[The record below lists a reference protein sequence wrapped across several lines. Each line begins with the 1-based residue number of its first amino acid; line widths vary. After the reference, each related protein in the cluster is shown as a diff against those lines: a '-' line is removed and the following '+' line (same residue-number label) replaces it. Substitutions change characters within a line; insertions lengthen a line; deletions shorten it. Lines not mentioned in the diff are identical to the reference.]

1 MKKKGDLHMSKKSLR
16 AVSGLTL
23 AVALV
28 QTVQPVLADETANSN
43 SVVVKSEKLDA
54 VAKEAAGLG
63 FTTTTTKETRV
74 AKTREEFKK
83 LQAEAKAEL
92 DALASTI
99 QRNVD
104 ADKQHKV
111 KVKEAVDKVKDEE
124 ETIKAQ
130 YPLLA
135 EKDGVRVYGKFNEA
149 KKGSQAY
156 YENIHAFTDREDI
169 TPIKDGIYVRQ
180 DSELTAEDGSTIHTP
195 LDYYRRTFLGEEG
208 KSPVGTKI
216 KVSHVGDTLD
226 GKRVDAHV
234 EVVALSTYFSSADG
248 FKKFLDSKGSAGV
261 TLDDYNTNVTSGRG
275 FTQSAV
281 SLDKESGILYIYA
294 FDAGGHTYK
303 ITYKTE
309 DGVTIN
315 PMSALVNVDIDYG
328 QGIAVSEKNLITGIL
343 SPESELTTGDIR
355 DTMGAGP
362 YKKAQYDAK
371 YIGADND
378 KSIPKGSGVFITIG
392 GEFEYSHFNA
402 STGANGFNLVEHTE
416 RRNRS
421 GKDISMMA
429 GLLAKDVKVK
439 LHTPEIPTA
448 PAIEK
453 DFELKEI
460 EVSLKEE
467 TTVEPTT
474 TTTTTE
480 APKPETPVEK
490 PTETTTTTEAPT
502 PENPVVEVKPTETTT
517 TTEAPKPET
526 PVEKPTETTTTTEAP
541 KPEEPVEKPTE
552 TTTTTEAPKPET
564 PVEVEKPTTTT
575 EAPKPETPK
584 PVEPIT
590 TYVDENGKQLLP
602 PEKGEKDKKD
612 IPGYKFV
619 ETKKKE
625 NGDTEH
631 VYKKV
636 SNITTYVDE
645 SGKELLPKEDGIVDK
660 KDIPAYEYV
669 RTNKKDNGDVEH
681 VYRQVKNVT
690 TYVDVNG
697 KVLLP
702 PKEGIHEKETID
714 GYEFVRTDKKEN
726 GDVEHVYR
734 KTITTTYVD
743 ENGKSLLPPE
753 KGEKD
758 KKDIPGYKFIET
770 KKKENG
776 DTEHVYKKNSNITT
790 YVDENG
796 KELLPKED
804 GIVDK
809 KEIPGYEFV
818 ETKKKENGDVEHVY
832 KKVSKITTY
841 VDENGKSL
849 LPPEEGEKDKKDIPG
864 YKFVETKK
872 KENGDI
878 EHIYKKVSKITTYVD
893 ENGKELLPPEEGEK
907 DKKDIPGYEFVETKK
922 KENGDIEHVY
932 KKVSKITT
940 YVDENGKELLKPK
953 EGTHDKEVID
963 GYEFVRTVN
972 KPNGDIE
979 HVYKK
984 KSTEKKLPA
993 TGGGIAG
1000 AIAALA
1006 GLTGVGAY
1014 FSKKKKR

>member
-1 MKKKGDLHMSKKSLR
+1 MSKKSLR
-16 AVSGLTL
+16 TVSGLTL

-28 QTVQPVLADETANSN
+28 QTVQPVLADESANSN

-74 AKTREEFKK
+74 AKTREEFERLKS
-83 LQAEAKAEL
+83 EAKAEL
-92 DALASTI
+92 DELASTI

-169 TPIKDGIYVRQ
+169 TPLKDGLYVRQ
-180 DSELTAEDGSTIHTP
+180 DSEITAEEGSTIHTP
-195 LDYYRRTFLGEEG
+195 LDYYGRTFLGVEG

-234 EVVALSTYFSSADG
+234 ELVALSTYFTSVDG
-248 FKKFLDSKGSAGV
+248 FKKFLDSNGSTGV
-261 TLDDYNTNVTSGRG
+261 TLDDVITNVTSGRG

-281 SLDKESGILYIYA
+281 SLDKKNGILNIHA

-309 DGVTIN
+309 DGTTIN

-371 YIGADND
+371 YIGADSE
-378 KSIPKGSGVFITIG
+378 KSIPKGSGIFITVG

-402 STGANGFNLVEHTE
+402 STGANGFNLVEHTDN
-416 RRNRS
+416 RNRT
-421 GKDISMMA
+421 KRDISMLA
-429 GLLAKDVKVK
+429 GLFAKDVKVK

-467 TTVEPTT
+467 KPVEPTT

-480 APKPETPVEK
+480 APKPEE
-490 PTETTTTTEAPT
+490 
-502 PENPVVEVKPTETTT
+502 
-517 TTEAPKPET
+517 

-564 PVEVEKPTTTT
+564 PIEVEKPTTTT

-660 KDIPAYEYV
+660 KEIPAYEYV
-669 RTNKKDNGDVEH
+669 RTNKKENGDVEH
-681 VYRQVKNVT
+681 VYRQIKNVT

-714 GYEFVRTDKKEN
+714 GYEFVRTDKKPN

-734 KTITTTYVD
+734 KSITTTYVD
-743 ENGKSLLPPE
+743 ENGKQLLPPE

-758 KKDIPGYKFIET
+758 KKDIPGYKFVET

-776 DTEHVYKKNSNITT
+776 DTEHVYKKIPKITT
-790 YVDENG
+790 YIDENG
-796 KELLPKED
+796 KELLPPEEGEK
-804 GIVDK
+804 DK
-809 KEIPGYEFV
+809 KDIPGYNFV
-818 ETKKKENGDVEHVY
+818 ETKKKENGDIEHIY

-872 KENGDI
+872 KDNGDI
-878 EHIYKKVSKITTYVD
+878 EHVYKKVSKITTYVD

-907 DKKDIPGYEFVETKK
+907 EKKDIPGYKFVETKT

-932 KKVSKITT
+932 KKIAKITT

-963 GYEFVRTVN
+963 GYEFVKTN
-972 KPNGDIE
+972 IHENGDVE

-984 KSTEKKLPA
+984 KAVEKKLPA

-1000 AIAALA
+1000 AVAALA

>member
-1 MKKKGDLHMSKKSLR
+1 MSKKSLR

-28 QTVQPVLADETANSN
+28 QTVQPVLADESANSN

-54 VAKEAAGLG
+54 VAKEAVGLG

-74 AKTREEFKK
+74 AKTREEFERLKS
-83 LQAEAKAEL
+83 EAKAEL
-92 DALASTI
+92 DTLASTI

-169 TPIKDGIYVRQ
+169 TPLKDGLYVRQ
-180 DSELTAEDGSTIHTP
+180 DSEITAEEGSTIHKP
-195 LDYYRRTFLGEEG
+195 LDYLGRTFLGVEG

-234 EVVALSTYFSSADG
+234 ELVALSTYFSSTDG
-248 FKKFLDSKGSAGV
+248 FKKFLDSKGSVGV
-261 TLDDYNTNVTSGRG
+261 QLDENRNVTSGRG
-275 FTQSAV
+275 FTQSSV
-281 SLDKESGILYIYA
+281 SLDKESGILYFYA

-309 DGVTIN
+309 DGTTIN

-328 QGIAVSEKNLITGIL
+328 QGNAVSEKNLITGIL
-343 SPESELTTGDIR
+343 SPESELTSGDIR

-378 KSIPKGSGVFITIG
+378 KSIPKGSGIFITIG

-402 STGANGFNLVEHTE
+402 STGANGFNLVEHTDE
-416 RRNRS
+416 RNRM
-421 GKDISMMA
+421 GEDWSMMA
-429 GLLAKDVKVK
+429 GILAKDVKVK

-480 APKPETPVEK
+480 APKPE
-490 PTETTTTTEAPT
+490 
-502 PENPVVEVKPTETTT
+502 
-517 TTEAPKPET
+517 
-526 PVEKPTETTTTTEAP
+526 
-541 KPEEPVEKPTE
+541 EPVEKPTE
-552 TTTTTEAPKPET
+552 TTTTTEAPKPEN
-564 PVEVEKPTTTT
+564 
-575 EAPKPETPK
+575 PK

-907 DKKDIPGYEFVETKK
+907 DKKDIPGYKFVETKT

-972 KPNGDIE
+972 KSNGDIE

>member
-1 MKKKGDLHMSKKSLR
+1 MSKKSLR

-74 AKTREEFKK
+74 AKTREEFERLKS
-83 LQAEAKAEL
+83 EAKAEL

-104 ADKQHKV
+104 ADKQHKE

-156 YENIHAFTDREDI
+156 YENIHALTDREDI
-169 TPIKDGIYVRQ
+169 TPLKDGLYVRQ
-180 DSELTAEDGSTIHTP
+180 DSEITAEEGSTIHNP

-541 KPEEPVEKPTE
+541 KPE
-552 TTTTTEAPKPET
+552 T

-584 PVEPIT
+584 PVEPI
-590 TYVDENGKQLLP
+590 
-602 PEKGEKDKKD
+602 
-612 IPGYKFV
+612 
-619 ETKKKE
+619 
-625 NGDTEH
+625 
-631 VYKKV
+631 
-636 SNITTYVDE
+636 
-645 SGKELLPKEDGIVDK
+645 
-660 KDIPAYEYV
+660 
-669 RTNKKDNGDVEH
+669 
-681 VYRQVKNVT
+681 
-690 TYVDVNG
+690 
-697 KVLLP
+697 
-702 PKEGIHEKETID
+702 
-714 GYEFVRTDKKEN
+714 
-726 GDVEHVYR
+726 
-734 KTITTTYVD
+734 TTYVD

-776 DTEHVYKKNSNITT
+776 DTEHI
-790 YVDENG
+790 
-796 KELLPKED
+796 
-804 GIVDK
+804 
-809 KEIPGYEFV
+809 
-818 ETKKKENGDVEHVY
+818 Y

-849 LPPEEGEKDKKDIPG
+849 LPPEEGEK
-864 YKFVETKK
+864 E
-872 KENGDI
+872 
-878 EHIYKKVSKITTYVD
+878 
-893 ENGKELLPPEEGEK
+893 
-907 DKKDIPGYEFVETKK
+907 KKDIPGYEFVETKK

-972 KPNGDIE
+972 KPNGDVE

-1014 FSKKKKR
+1014 FGSRKRKK

>member
-1 MKKKGDLHMSKKSLR
+1 MRKKSLR
-16 AVSGLTL
+16 AISGATL

-28 QTVQPVLADETANSN
+28 QTVQPVLADESANSN

-54 VAKEAAGLG
+54 AAKEAAELG

-74 AKTREEFKK
+74 AKTREEFER
-83 LQAEAKAEL
+83 LQSEAKAEL

-169 TPIKDGIYVRQ
+169 TPLKDGLYVRQ
-180 DSELTAEDGSTIHTP
+180 DSEITAEEGSTIHNP

-371 YIGADND
+371 YISADND

-564 PVEVEKPTTTT
+564 PIEVEKPTTTT

-660 KDIPAYEYV
+660 KEIPAYEYV
-669 RTNKKDNGDVEH
+669 RTNKKENGDVEH

-714 GYEFVRTDKKEN
+714 GYEFVRTDKKPN

-734 KTITTTYVD
+734 KSITTTYVD
-743 ENGKSLLPPE
+743 ENGKQLSPPE

-893 ENGKELLPPEEGEK
+893 ENGKELL
-907 DKKDIPGYEFVETKK
+907 
-922 KENGDIEHVY
+922 
-932 KKVSKITT
+932 
-940 YVDENGKELLKPK
+940 KPK

-963 GYEFVRTVN
+963 GYEFVKTVT
-972 KPNGDIE
+972 KENGDIE

-993 TGGGIAG
+993 TGGGIAC

>member
-1 MKKKGDLHMSKKSLR
+1 MSG
-16 AVSGLTL
+16 VTL

-74 AKTREEFKK
+74 AKTREEFERLKS
-83 LQAEAKAEL
+83 EAKAEL
-92 DALASTI
+92 DVLASTI

-169 TPIKDGIYVRQ
+169 TPLKDGLYVRQ
-180 DSELTAEDGSTIHTP
+180 DSEITAEEGSTIHNP

-216 KVSHVGDTLD
+216 KVSHVGATLD

-234 EVVALSTYFSSADG
+234 EVVALSTYFSSTDG

-526 PVEKPTETTTTTEAP
+526 PI
-541 KPEEPVEKPTE
+541 
-552 TTTTTEAPKPET
+552 
-564 PVEVEKPTTTT
+564 EVEKPTTTT

-660 KDIPAYEYV
+660 KEIPAYEYV
-669 RTNKKDNGDVEH
+669 RTNKKENGDVEH

-702 PKEGIHEKETID
+702 PKRR
-714 GYEFVRTDKKEN
+714 YP
-726 GDVEHVYR
+726 R
-734 KTITTTYVD
+734 KR
-743 ENGKSLLPPE
+743 NNRWL
-753 KGEKD
+753 
-758 KKDIPGYKFIET
+758 
-770 KKKENG
+770 
-776 DTEHVYKKNSNITT
+776 
-790 YVDENG
+790 
-796 KELLPKED
+796 
-804 GIVDK
+804 
-809 KEIPGYEFV
+809 
-818 ETKKKENGDVEHVY
+818 
-832 KKVSKITTY
+832 
-841 VDENGKSL
+841 
-849 LPPEEGEKDKKDIPG
+849 
-864 YKFVETKK
+864 
-872 KENGDI
+872 
-878 EHIYKKVSKITTYVD
+878 
-893 ENGKELLPPEEGEK
+893 
-907 DKKDIPGYEFVETKK
+907 
-922 KENGDIEHVY
+922 
-932 KKVSKITT
+932 
-940 YVDENGKELLKPK
+940 
-953 EGTHDKEVID
+953 
-963 GYEFVRTVN
+963 
-972 KPNGDIE
+972 
-979 HVYKK
+979 
-984 KSTEKKLPA
+984 
-993 TGGGIAG
+993 
-1000 AIAALA
+1000 
-1006 GLTGVGAY
+1006 
-1014 FSKKKKR
+1014 

>member
-1 MKKKGDLHMSKKSLR
+1 MSKKSLR
-16 AVSGLTL
+16 AVRGVTL

-28 QTVQPVLADETANSN
+28 QTVQPVLADESANSN

-54 VAKEAAGLG
+54 VAKEAAELG
-63 FTTTTTKETRV
+63 FTTTTSKETRV
-74 AKTREEFKK
+74 AKTRAEFEK
-83 LQAEAKAEL
+83 LQSEAKAEL
-92 DALASTI
+92 DELATRI
-99 QRNVD
+99 KNNVD

-124 ETIKAQ
+124 EAIKAQ

-169 TPIKDGIYVRQ
+169 TPLKDGLYVRQ
-180 DSELTAEDGSTIHTP
+180 DSEITAEEGSTIHKP
-195 LDYYRRTFLGEEG
+195 QDYLGRTFLGVEG

-234 EVVALSTYFSSADG
+234 ELVALSTYFTSVDG
-248 FKKFLDSKGSAGV
+248 FKKFLDSNGAAGV
-261 TLDDYNTNVTSGRG
+261 QLDENRTITSGRG
-275 FTQSAV
+275 FTQSSV
-281 SLDKESGILYIYA
+281 SLDKESGILYFYA

-309 DGVTIN
+309 DGTTIN

-328 QGIAVSEKNLITGIL
+328 QGNAVSEKNLITGIL

-371 YIGADND
+371 WIYADND
-378 KSIPKGSGVFITIG
+378 KSIPKGSGIFITIG

-402 STGANGFNLVEHTE
+402 STGSNGFNLVEHTDK
-416 RRNRS
+416 RNRM
-421 GKDISMMA
+421 KEDWSMMA
-429 GLLAKDVKVK
+429 GILAKDVKVK

-564 PVEVEKPTTTT
+564 PIEVEKPTTTT

-590 TYVDENGKQLLP
+590 TYVDENGKSLLP

-660 KDIPAYEYV
+660 KEIPAYEYV
-669 RTNKKDNGDVEH
+669 RTNKKENGDVEH

-714 GYEFVRTDKKEN
+714 GYEFVRTDKKPN

-734 KTITTTYVD
+734 KSITTTYVD
-743 ENGKSLLPPE
+743 ENGKQLLPPE

-758 KKDIPGYKFIET
+758 KKDIPRYKFAET

-790 YVDENG
+790 YVDESG

-809 KEIPGYEFV
+809 KEIPGYEYV
-818 ETKKKENGDVEHVY
+818 RTNKKENGAVEHVY

-878 EHIYKKVSKITTYVD
+878 EH
-893 ENGKELLPPEEGEK
+893 
-907 DKKDIPGYEFVETKK
+907 
-922 KENGDIEHVY
+922 VY

-940 YVDENGKELLKPK
+940 YVDENGKSLLPPE
-953 EGTHDKEVID
+953 EGEKDKKDID

-1014 FSKKKKR
+1014 FSNKKKK

>member
-28 QTVQPVLADETANSN
+28 QTVQPVLADESANSN

-54 VAKEAAGLG
+54 VAKEAASLG

-74 AKTREEFKK
+74 AKTREEFER
-83 LQAEAKAEL
+83 LQSEAKAEL

-169 TPIKDGIYVRQ
+169 TPLKDGLYVRQ
-180 DSELTAEDGSTIHTP
+180 DSEITAEDGSTIHTP

-234 EVVALSTYFSSADG
+234 EVVTLSTYFSSADG

-402 STGANGFNLVEHTE
+402 STGANGFNVVEHTE

-474 TTTTTE
+474 TTTE
-480 APKPETPVEK
+480 APKPET
-490 PTETTTTTEAPT
+490 
-502 PENPVVEVKPTETTT
+502 
-517 TTEAPKPET
+517 
-526 PVEKPTETTTTTEAP
+526 
-541 KPEEPVEKPTE
+541 PVEKPTE

-575 EAPKPETPK
+575 EAPKPETLK

-612 IPGYKFV
+612 ILGYKFV
-619 ETKKKE
+619 ETKKK
-625 NGDTEH
+625 G
-631 VYKKV
+631 
-636 SNITTYVDE
+636 
-645 SGKELLPKEDGIVDK
+645 
-660 KDIPAYEYV
+660 
-669 RTNKKDNGDVEH
+669 
-681 VYRQVKNVT
+681 
-690 TYVDVNG
+690 
-697 KVLLP
+697 
-702 PKEGIHEKETID
+702 
-714 GYEFVRTDKKEN
+714 
-726 GDVEHVYR
+726 
-734 KTITTTYVD
+734 
-743 ENGKSLLPPE
+743 
-753 KGEKD
+753 
-758 KKDIPGYKFIET
+758 
-770 KKKENG
+770 
-776 DTEHVYKKNSNITT
+776 
-790 YVDENG
+790 
-796 KELLPKED
+796 
-804 GIVDK
+804 
-809 KEIPGYEFV
+809 
-818 ETKKKENGDVEHVY
+818 NGDVEHVY

-893 ENGKELLPPEEGEK
+893 ANGKELLPPEEGEK

-932 KKVSKITT
+932 KKVSNTT

-972 KPNGDIE
+972 KPNGDVE

>member
-1 MKKKGDLHMSKKSLR
+1 MSKKSLR

-28 QTVQPVLADETANSN
+28 QTVQPVLADENANSN

-54 VAKEAAGLG
+54 VAKEAAELG

-74 AKTREEFKK
+74 AKTREEFERLKS
-83 LQAEAKAEL
+83 EAKAEL
-92 DALASTI
+92 DTLASTI

-169 TPIKDGIYVRQ
+169 TPLKDGLYVRE
-180 DSELTAEDGSTIHTP
+180 DSEITAEEGSTIHTP

-467 TTVEPTT
+467 TTEAPTT

-584 PVEPIT
+584 PVEPTT

-612 IPGYKFV
+612 VPGYKFV

-660 KDIPAYEYV
+660 KEIPAYEYV
-669 RTNKKDNGDVEH
+669 HTNKKENGDVEH

-714 GYEFVRTDKKEN
+714 GYEFVRTDKKPN

-734 KTITTTYVD
+734 KSITTTYVD
-743 ENGKSLLPPE
+743 EKGKQLSPPE

-864 YKFVETKK
+864 Y
-872 KENGDI
+872 
-878 EHIYKKVSKITTYVD
+878 
-893 ENGKELLPPEEGEK
+893 
-907 DKKDIPGYEFVETKK
+907 EFVETKK

-972 KPNGDIE
+972 KPNGDVE

-1014 FSKKKKR
+1014 FSKKKKK

>member
-1 MKKKGDLHMSKKSLR
+1 MSKKSLR
-16 AVSGLTL
+16 AISGATL

-28 QTVQPVLADETANSN
+28 QSVNPVLADESANAN

-74 AKTREEFKK
+74 AKTREEFER
-83 LQAEAKAEL
+83 LQSEAKAEL

-169 TPIKDGIYVRQ
+169 TPLKDGLYVRQ
-180 DSELTAEDGSTIHTP
+180 DSEITAEEGSTIHKP
-195 LDYYRRTFLGEEG
+195 LDYLGRTFLGVEG

-234 EVVALSTYFSSADG
+234 ELVALSTYFSSTDG
-248 FKKFLDSKGSAGV
+248 FKKFLDSKGSVGV
-261 TLDDYNTNVTSGRG
+261 QLDENRNVTSGRG
-275 FTQSAV
+275 FTQSSV
-281 SLDKESGILYIYA
+281 SLDKESGILYFYA

-328 QGIAVSEKNLITGIL
+328 QGNAVSEKNLITGIL
-343 SPESELTTGDIR
+343 SPESELTSGDIR

-378 KSIPKGSGVFITIG
+378 KSIPKGSGIFITIG

-402 STGANGFNLVEHTE
+402 STGANGFNLVEHTDK
-416 RRNRS
+416 RNRM
-421 GKDISMMA
+421 GEDWSMMA
-429 GLLAKDVKVK
+429 GILAKDVKVK

-480 APKPETPVEK
+480 APT
-490 PTETTTTTEAPT
+490 TTTTTTEAPT

-552 TTTTTEAPKPET
+552 TTTTTEAPKPEA
-564 PVEVEKPTTTT
+564 PIEVEKPTTTT

-669 RTNKKDNGDVEH
+669 RTNKKENGDVEH

-714 GYEFVRTDKKEN
+714 GYEFVRTDKKPN

-734 KTITTTYVD
+734 KSITTTYVD
-743 ENGKSLLPPE
+743 ENGKQLSPPE

-809 KEIPGYEFV
+809 KDIPGYEFV

-893 ENGKELLPPEEGEK
+893 ENGKELL
-907 DKKDIPGYEFVETKK
+907 
-922 KENGDIEHVY
+922 
-932 KKVSKITT
+932 
-940 YVDENGKELLKPK
+940 KPK
-953 EGTHDKEVID
+953 EGTHDKEVIN
-963 GYEFVRTVN
+963 GYEFVKTVT
-972 KPNGDIE
+972 KENGDVE

-1014 FSKKKKR
+1014 FSKKKKK

>member
-28 QTVQPVLADETANSN
+28 QTVQPVLADENANSN

-54 VAKEAAGLG
+54 VAKEAAELG

-74 AKTREEFKK
+74 AKTREEFERLKS
-83 LQAEAKAEL
+83 EAKAEL
-92 DALASTI
+92 DTLASTI

-111 KVKEAVDKVKDEE
+111 KVKEAVDKVKSEE
-124 ETIKAQ
+124 EEIKAQ

-169 TPIKDGIYVRQ
+169 TPLKDGLYVRQ
-180 DSELTAEDGSTIHTP
+180 DSEITAEEGSTIHNP

-467 TTVEPTT
+467 TTEAPTT

-660 KDIPAYEYV
+660 KEIPAYEYV
-669 RTNKKDNGDVEH
+669 RTNKKENGDVEH

-714 GYEFVRTDKKEN
+714 GYEFVRTDKKPN

-734 KTITTTYVD
+734 KSITTTYVD
-743 ENGKSLLPPE
+743 ENGKQLSPPE

-893 ENGKELLPPEEGEK
+893 ENGKELL
-907 DKKDIPGYEFVETKK
+907 
-922 KENGDIEHVY
+922 
-932 KKVSKITT
+932 
-940 YVDENGKELLKPK
+940 KPK

-972 KPNGDIE
+972 KPNGDVE

-1014 FSKKKKR
+1014 FSKKKK

>member
-1 MKKKGDLHMSKKSLR
+1 MSKKSLR
-16 AVSGLTL
+16 AMSGATL

-28 QTVQPVLADETANSN
+28 QTVQPVLADESANSN

-74 AKTREEFKK
+74 AKTREEFERLKS
-83 LQAEAKAEL
+83 EAKAEL

-169 TPIKDGIYVRQ
+169 TPLKDGLYVRQ
-180 DSELTAEDGSTIHTP
+180 DSEITAEEGSTIHNP

-416 RRNRS
+416 RRNRI

-460 EVSLKEE
+460 EVTLKEE
-467 TTVEPTT
+467 TTEAPTT

-526 PVEKPTETTTTTEAP
+526 PI
-541 KPEEPVEKPTE
+541 
-552 TTTTTEAPKPET
+552 
-564 PVEVEKPTTTT
+564 EVEKPTTTT

-660 KDIPAYEYV
+660 KEIPAYEYV
-669 RTNKKDNGDVEH
+669 RTNKKENGDVEH

-714 GYEFVRTDKKEN
+714 GYEFVRTDKKPN

-734 KTITTTYVD
+734 KSITTTYVD
-743 ENGKSLLPPE
+743 ENGKQLSPPE

-864 YKFVETKK
+864 YKFIETKK

-878 EHIYKKVSKITTYVD
+878 EHVYKKVSKITTYVD
-893 ENGKELLPPEEGEK
+893 ENGKSLLPPEEGEK
-907 DKKDIPGYEFVETKK
+907 DKKDIPGYKFVETKK

-1014 FSKKKKR
+1014 FSKKKKK

>member
-28 QTVQPVLADETANSN
+28 QTVQPVLADESANSN

-74 AKTREEFKK
+74 AKTREEFERLKS
-83 LQAEAKAEL
+83 EAKAEL

-135 EKDGVRVYGKFNEA
+135 EKDGVRVYGKFNEE

-169 TPIKDGIYVRQ
+169 TPLKDGLYVRQ
-180 DSELTAEDGSTIHTP
+180 DSEITAEEGSTIHTP

-467 TTVEPTT
+467 TTEAPTT

-564 PVEVEKPTTTT
+564 P
-575 EAPKPETPK
+575 K
-584 PVEPIT
+584 PVEPTT

-602 PEKGEKDKKD
+602 PEK
-612 IPGYKFV
+612 
-619 ETKKKE
+619 
-625 NGDTEH
+625 
-631 VYKKV
+631 
-636 SNITTYVDE
+636 
-645 SGKELLPKEDGIVDK
+645 
-660 KDIPAYEYV
+660 
-669 RTNKKDNGDVEH
+669 
-681 VYRQVKNVT
+681 
-690 TYVDVNG
+690 
-697 KVLLP
+697 
-702 PKEGIHEKETID
+702 
-714 GYEFVRTDKKEN
+714 
-726 GDVEHVYR
+726 
-734 KTITTTYVD
+734 
-743 ENGKSLLPPE
+743 
-753 KGEKD
+753 
-758 KKDIPGYKFIET
+758 
-770 KKKENG
+770 
-776 DTEHVYKKNSNITT
+776 
-790 YVDENG
+790 
-796 KELLPKED
+796 
-804 GIVDK
+804 
-809 KEIPGYEFV
+809 
-818 ETKKKENGDVEHVY
+818 
-832 KKVSKITTY
+832 
-841 VDENGKSL
+841 
-849 LPPEEGEKDKKDIPG
+849 
-864 YKFVETKK
+864 
-872 KENGDI
+872 
-878 EHIYKKVSKITTYVD
+878 
-893 ENGKELLPPEEGEK
+893 GEK

-972 KPNGDIE
+972 KPTGDVE

>member
-28 QTVQPVLADETANSN
+28 QTVQPVLADESANSN

-74 AKTREEFKK
+74 AKTREEFERLKS
-83 LQAEAKAEL
+83 EAKAEL

-135 EKDGVRVYGKFNEA
+135 EKDGVRVYGKFNEE

-169 TPIKDGIYVRQ
+169 TPLKDGLYVRQ
-180 DSELTAEDGSTIHTP
+180 DSEITAEEGSTIHTP

-343 SPESELTTGDIR
+343 SLESELTTGDIR

-467 TTVEPTT
+467 TTEAPTT

-564 PVEVEKPTTTT
+564 P
-575 EAPKPETPK
+575 K
-584 PVEPIT
+584 PVEPTT

-602 PEKGEKDKKD
+602 PEK
-612 IPGYKFV
+612 
-619 ETKKKE
+619 
-625 NGDTEH
+625 
-631 VYKKV
+631 
-636 SNITTYVDE
+636 
-645 SGKELLPKEDGIVDK
+645 
-660 KDIPAYEYV
+660 
-669 RTNKKDNGDVEH
+669 
-681 VYRQVKNVT
+681 
-690 TYVDVNG
+690 
-697 KVLLP
+697 
-702 PKEGIHEKETID
+702 
-714 GYEFVRTDKKEN
+714 
-726 GDVEHVYR
+726 
-734 KTITTTYVD
+734 
-743 ENGKSLLPPE
+743 
-753 KGEKD
+753 
-758 KKDIPGYKFIET
+758 
-770 KKKENG
+770 
-776 DTEHVYKKNSNITT
+776 
-790 YVDENG
+790 
-796 KELLPKED
+796 
-804 GIVDK
+804 
-809 KEIPGYEFV
+809 
-818 ETKKKENGDVEHVY
+818 
-832 KKVSKITTY
+832 
-841 VDENGKSL
+841 
-849 LPPEEGEKDKKDIPG
+849 
-864 YKFVETKK
+864 
-872 KENGDI
+872 
-878 EHIYKKVSKITTYVD
+878 
-893 ENGKELLPPEEGEK
+893 GEK

-972 KPNGDIE
+972 KPTGDVE

>member
-28 QTVQPVLADETANSN
+28 QTVHPVLADETANSN

-74 AKTREEFKK
+74 AKTREEFERLKS
-83 LQAEAKAEL
+83 EAKAEL
-92 DALASTI
+92 DTLASTI

-169 TPIKDGIYVRQ
+169 TPLKDGLYVRQ
-180 DSELTAEDGSTIHTP
+180 DSEITAEEGSTIHTP

-294 FDAGGHTYK
+294 FDTGGHTYK

-371 YIGADND
+371 YIGVDND

-460 EVSLKEE
+460 EVTLKEE
-467 TTVEPTT
+467 TTEAPTTTTEAPTT

-480 APKPETPVEK
+480 APKPET
-490 PTETTTTTEAPT
+490 
-502 PENPVVEVKPTETTT
+502 
-517 TTEAPKPET
+517 
-526 PVEKPTETTTTTEAP
+526 
-541 KPEEPVEKPTE
+541 PVEKPTE

-590 TYVDENGKQLLP
+590 TYVDENGK
-602 PEKGEKDKKD
+602 
-612 IPGYKFV
+612 
-619 ETKKKE
+619 
-625 NGDTEH
+625 
-631 VYKKV
+631 
-636 SNITTYVDE
+636 
-645 SGKELLPKEDGIVDK
+645 
-660 KDIPAYEYV
+660 
-669 RTNKKDNGDVEH
+669 
-681 VYRQVKNVT
+681 
-690 TYVDVNG
+690 
-697 KVLLP
+697 
-702 PKEGIHEKETID
+702 
-714 GYEFVRTDKKEN
+714 
-726 GDVEHVYR
+726 
-734 KTITTTYVD
+734 
-743 ENGKSLLPPE
+743 
-753 KGEKD
+753 
-758 KKDIPGYKFIET
+758 
-770 KKKENG
+770 
-776 DTEHVYKKNSNITT
+776 
-790 YVDENG
+790 
-796 KELLPKED
+796 
-804 GIVDK
+804 
-809 KEIPGYEFV
+809 
-818 ETKKKENGDVEHVY
+818 
-832 KKVSKITTY
+832 
-841 VDENGKSL
+841 SL
-849 LPPEEGEKDKKDIPG
+849 LPPEEGEKEKKDIPG
-864 YKFVETKK
+864 YK
-872 KENGDI
+872 
-878 EHIYKKVSKITTYVD
+878 
-893 ENGKELLPPEEGEK
+893 
-907 DKKDIPGYEFVETKK
+907 FVETKK

-963 GYEFVRTVN
+963 GYEFVKTN
-972 KPNGDIE
+972 IKENGDIE
-979 HVYKK
+979 HIYKK

-1006 GLTGVGAY
+1006 GLTSVGAY

>member
-1 MKKKGDLHMSKKSLR
+1 MSKKSLR

-28 QTVQPVLADETANSN
+28 QTVQPVLADENANSN

-54 VAKEAAGLG
+54 VAKEAAELG
-63 FTTTTTKETRV
+63 FMTTTTKETRV
-74 AKTREEFKK
+74 AKTREEFERLKS
-83 LQAEAKAEL
+83 EAKAEL
-92 DALASTI
+92 DTLASTI

-169 TPIKDGIYVRQ
+169 TPLKDGLYVRE
-180 DSELTAEDGSTIHTP
+180 DSEITAEEGSTIHTP

-467 TTVEPTT
+467 TTEAPTT

-564 PVEVEKPTTTT
+564 PIEVEKPTTTT

-660 KDIPAYEYV
+660 KEIPAYEYV
-669 RTNKKDNGDVEH
+669 RTNKKENGDVEH

-714 GYEFVRTDKKEN
+714 GYEFVRTDKKPN

-734 KTITTTYVD
+734 KSITTTYVD
-743 ENGKSLLPPE
+743 ENGKQLSPPE

-809 KEIPGYEFV
+809 KEIPGYEYV
-818 ETKKKENGDVEHVY
+818 RTDKKENGDVEHVY

-841 VDENGKSL
+841 VDENGKS
-849 LPPEEGEKDKKDIPG
+849 
-864 YKFVETKK
+864 
-872 KENGDI
+872 
-878 EHIYKKVSKITTYVD
+878 
-893 ENGKELLPPEEGEK
+893 LLPPEEGEK

-972 KPNGDIE
+972 KPNGDVE

-1000 AIAALA
+1000 AITALA

-1014 FSKKKKR
+1014 FNTRKRKK

>member
-1 MKKKGDLHMSKKSLR
+1 MEKKGDLHMSKKSLR

-54 VAKEAAGLG
+54 VAKEAAELG

-74 AKTREEFKK
+74 AKTREEFERLKS
-83 LQAEAKAEL
+83 EAKAEL

-104 ADKQHKV
+104 ADKQHKA

-124 ETIKAQ
+124 EAIKAQ

-169 TPIKDGIYVRQ
+169 TPLKDGLYVRQ
-180 DSELTAEDGSTIHTP
+180 DSEITAEEGSTIHKP

-234 EVVALSTYFSSADG
+234 EVVALSTYFTSADG

-261 TLDDYNTNVTSGRG
+261 TLDDYNTNVTSGWG
-275 FTQSAV
+275 YTQSGV
-281 SLDKESGILYIYA
+281 SLDKESGILYFYA

-309 DGVTIN
+309 DGATIN

-343 SPESELTTGDIR
+343 SPESELTTGDVR
-355 DTMGAGP
+355 DNMGAGP
-362 YKKAQYDAK
+362 YKKAQYDAN

-378 KSIPKGSGVFITIG
+378 KSIPKGSGIFITIG

-402 STGANGFNLVEHTE
+402 AGGGNGTNLVEHTE
-416 RRNRS
+416 KRNRT
-421 GKDISMMA
+421 GRDISMMA
-429 GLLAKDVKVK
+429 GLFAKDVKVK

-612 IPGYKFV
+612 IPGYKFI

-625 NGDTEH
+625 NGNTEH
-631 VYKKV
+631 VYKKI

-645 SGKELLPKEDGIVDK
+645 NGKELLPKEDGIVDK

-669 RTNKKDNGDVEH
+669 RTN
-681 VYRQVKNVT
+681 
-690 TYVDVNG
+690 
-697 KVLLP
+697 
-702 PKEGIHEKETID
+702 
-714 GYEFVRTDKKEN
+714 
-726 GDVEHVYR
+726 
-734 KTITTTYVD
+734 
-743 ENGKSLLPPE
+743 
-753 KGEKD
+753 
-758 KKDIPGYKFIET
+758 
-770 KKKENG
+770 
-776 DTEHVYKKNSNITT
+776 
-790 YVDENG
+790 
-796 KELLPKED
+796 
-804 GIVDK
+804 
-809 KEIPGYEFV
+809 
-818 ETKKKENGDVEHVY
+818 KKENGDVEHVY

-864 YKFVETKK
+864 YKFDETKK

-907 DKKDIPGYEFVETKK
+907 EKKDIPGYTFVETKK

-963 GYEFVRTVN
+963 GYEFVKTN
-972 KPNGDIE
+972 IKENGDIE
-979 HVYKK
+979 HIYKK

-1014 FSKKKKR
+1014 FSKKKKK

>member
-1 MKKKGDLHMSKKSLR
+1 MSKKSLR
-16 AVSGLTL
+16 AISGATL

-28 QTVQPVLADETANSN
+28 QSVNPVLADESANSN

-54 VAKEAAGLG
+54 VAKEAAELG

-74 AKTREEFKK
+74 AKTREEFERLKS
-83 LQAEAKAEL
+83 EAKAEL
-92 DALASTI
+92 DALASKI
-99 QRNVD
+99 KENVD

-169 TPIKDGIYVRQ
+169 TPLKDGLYVRQ
-180 DSELTAEDGSTIHTP
+180 DSEITAEEGSTIHTP

-234 EVVALSTYFSSADG
+234 EVVALSTYFTSADG

-261 TLDDYNTNVTSGRG
+261 TLDDYNTNVTSGWG
-275 FTQSAV
+275 YTQSGV
-281 SLDKESGILYIYA
+281 SLDKESGILYFYA

-343 SPESELTTGDIR
+343 SPESELTTGDVR
-355 DTMGAGP
+355 DNMGAGP
-362 YKKAQYDAK
+362 YKKAQYDAN
-371 YIGADND
+371 YISADND
-378 KSIPKGSGVFITIG
+378 KSIPKGSGIFITIG

-402 STGANGFNLVEHTE
+402 AGGGNGTNLVEHTE
-416 RRNRS
+416 KRNRT

-429 GLLAKDVKVK
+429 GLFAKDVKVK

-490 PTETTTTTEAPT
+490 PTETTTTTEAPKPET
-502 PENPVVEVKPTETTT
+502 PIVEVKPTETTT

-564 PVEVEKPTTTT
+564 PIEVEKPTTTT

-660 KDIPAYEYV
+660 KEIPAYEYV
-669 RTNKKDNGDVEH
+669 RTNKKENGDVEH

-714 GYEFVRTDKKEN
+714 GYEFVRTDKKPN

-734 KTITTTYVD
+734 KSITTTYVD
-743 ENGKSLLPPE
+743 ENGKQLLPPE

-809 KEIPGYEFV
+809 KEIPGYEYV
-818 ETKKKENGDVEHVY
+818 RTDKKENGDVEHVY

-864 YKFVETKK
+864 YKFVETKA

-878 EHIYKKVSKITTYVD
+878 EHI
-893 ENGKELLPPEEGEK
+893 
-907 DKKDIPGYEFVETKK
+907 
-922 KENGDIEHVY
+922 Y

-972 KPNGDIE
+972 KPNGDVE

-1014 FSKKKKR
+1014 FNTRKRKK

>member
-1 MKKKGDLHMSKKSLR
+1 MSKKSLR

-169 TPIKDGIYVRQ
+169 TPLKDGLYVRQ
-180 DSELTAEDGSTIHTP
+180 DSEITAEEGSTIHKP
-195 LDYYRRTFLGEEG
+195 LDYLGRTFLGVEG

-234 EVVALSTYFSSADG
+234 ELVALSTYFSSTDG
-248 FKKFLDSKGSAGV
+248 FKKFLDSKGSVGV
-261 TLDDYNTNVTSGRG
+261 QLDENRNVTSGRG
-275 FTQSAV
+275 FTQSSV
-281 SLDKESGILYIYA
+281 SLDKESGILYFYA

-309 DGVTIN
+309 DGTKIN

-328 QGIAVSEKNLITGIL
+328 QGNAVSEKNLITGIL
-343 SPESELTTGDIR
+343 SPESELTSGDIR

-378 KSIPKGSGVFITIG
+378 KSIPKGSGIFITIG

-402 STGANGFNLVEHTE
+402 STGANGFNLVEHTDK
-416 RRNRS
+416 RNRM
-421 GKDISMMA
+421 GEDWSMMA
-429 GLLAKDVKVK
+429 GILAKDVKVK

-480 APKPETPVEK
+480 APKPETLVEK

-602 PEKGEKDKKD
+602 PEKGEKDKKE
-612 IPGYKFV
+612 ILGYKFI

-660 KDIPAYEYV
+660 KEIPAYEYV
-669 RTNKKDNGDVEH
+669 RTNKKENGDVEH

-714 GYEFVRTDKKEN
+714 GYEFVRTDKKPN

-743 ENGKSLLPPE
+743 ENGKQLSPPE

-758 KKDIPGYKFIET
+758 KKDIPGYKFVET

-804 GIVDK
+804 GIVEK
-809 KEIPGYEFV
+809 KDIPGYEFV
-818 ETKKKENGDVEHVY
+818 ETKKKENGDIEHIY

-864 YKFVETKK
+864 YK
-872 KENGDI
+872 
-878 EHIYKKVSKITTYVD
+878 
-893 ENGKELLPPEEGEK
+893 
-907 DKKDIPGYEFVETKK
+907 FVETKK

-963 GYEFVRTVN
+963 GYEFVKTVT
-972 KPNGDIE
+972 KENGDVE

>member
-28 QTVQPVLADETANSN
+28 QTVQPVLADENANSN

-54 VAKEAAGLG
+54 VAKEAAELG

-74 AKTREEFKK
+74 AKTREEFERLKS
-83 LQAEAKAEL
+83 EAKAEL
-92 DALASTI
+92 DTLASTI

-156 YENIHAFTDREDI
+156 YENIHAFTDREDM
-169 TPIKDGIYVRQ
+169 TPIKDGLYVRE
-180 DSELTAEDGSTIHTP
+180 DSEITAEEGSTIHTP

-467 TTVEPTT
+467 TTEAPTT

-490 PTETTTTTEAPT
+490 PTETTTTTEAPK

-552 TTTTTEAPKPET
+552 TTTTTEAPKPEE

-612 IPGYKFV
+612 IPGYKFI

-631 VYKKV
+631 VYKKI

-645 SGKELLPKEDGIVDK
+645 NGKELLPKEDGIVDK
-660 KDIPAYEYV
+660 KEIPAYEYV
-669 RTNKKDNGDVEH
+669 RTNKKENGDVEH
-681 VYRQVKNVT
+681 VYRQVKNAT

-714 GYEFVRTDKKEN
+714 GYEFVRTDKKPN

-734 KTITTTYVD
+734 KSITTTYVD
-743 ENGKSLLPPE
+743 ENGKQLSPPE

-758 KKDIPGYKFIET
+758 KKDIPGYKFI
-770 KKKENG
+770 
-776 DTEHVYKKNSNITT
+776 
-790 YVDENG
+790 
-796 KELLPKED
+796 
-804 GIVDK
+804 
-809 KEIPGYEFV
+809 

-864 YKFVETKK
+864 YKFIETKK

-893 ENGKELLPPEEGEK
+893 ENGKSLLPPEEGEK
-907 DKKDIPGYEFVETKK
+907 DKKDIPGYKFVETKK

-1014 FSKKKKR
+1014 FSKKKKK

>member
-74 AKTREEFKK
+74 AKTREEFERLKS
-83 LQAEAKAEL
+83 EAKAEL
-92 DALASTI
+92 DTLASTI

-111 KVKEAVDKVKDEE
+111 KVKEAVDKVKEE
-124 ETIKAQ
+124 EDEIKAQ

-135 EKDGVRVYGKFNEA
+135 EKDGVRVYGKFNDA

-169 TPIKDGIYVRQ
+169 TPLKDGLYVRQ
-180 DSELTAEDGSTIHTP
+180 DSEITAEEGSTIHTP

-248 FKKFLDSKGSAGV
+248 FKKFLDSKGSSGV

-328 QGIAVSEKNLITGIL
+328 QGIAVSEKNLITDIL

-460 EVSLKEE
+460 EVTLKEE
-467 TTVEPTT
+467 TTEAPTT

-564 PVEVEKPTTTT
+564 PIEVEKPTTTT

-631 VYKKV
+631 VYKK
-636 SNITTYVDE
+636 
-645 SGKELLPKEDGIVDK
+645 
-660 KDIPAYEYV
+660 
-669 RTNKKDNGDVEH
+669 
-681 VYRQVKNVT
+681 
-690 TYVDVNG
+690 
-697 KVLLP
+697 
-702 PKEGIHEKETID
+702 
-714 GYEFVRTDKKEN
+714 
-726 GDVEHVYR
+726 
-734 KTITTTYVD
+734 
-743 ENGKSLLPPE
+743 
-753 KGEKD
+753 
-758 KKDIPGYKFIET
+758 
-770 KKKENG
+770 
-776 DTEHVYKKNSNITT
+776 NSNITT

-809 KEIPGYEFV
+809 K
-818 ETKKKENGDVEHVY
+818 
-832 KKVSKITTY
+832 
-841 VDENGKSL
+841 
-849 LPPEEGEKDKKDIPG
+849 DIPG
-864 YKFVETKK
+864 YKFVETKT

-907 DKKDIPGYEFVETKK
+907 DKKDIPGYKFVETKK

-963 GYEFVRTVN
+963 GYEFGRTVN
-972 KPNGDIE
+972 KPNGDVE

>member
-28 QTVQPVLADETANSN
+28 QTVQPVLADENANSN

-54 VAKEAAGLG
+54 VAKEAAELG

-74 AKTREEFKK
+74 AKTREEFERLKS
-83 LQAEAKAEL
+83 EAKAEL
-92 DALASTI
+92 DTLASTI

-169 TPIKDGIYVRQ
+169 TPLKDGLYVRQ
-180 DSELTAEDGSTIHTP
+180 DSEITAEEGSTIHTP
-195 LDYYRRTFLGEEG
+195 LDYYRRIFLGEEG

-234 EVVALSTYFSSADG
+234 EVVALSTYFSSTDG
-248 FKKFLDSKGSAGV
+248 FKKFLDSKGSTGV

-294 FDAGGHTYK
+294 FDTGGHTYK

-371 YIGADND
+371 YISADND

-460 EVSLKEE
+460 EVALKEE
-467 TTVEPTT
+467 TTEAPTT
-474 TTTTTE
+474 T
-480 APKPETPVEK
+480 
-490 PTETTTTTEAPT
+490 
-502 PENPVVEVKPTETTT
+502 
-517 TTEAPKPET
+517 
-526 PVEKPTETTTTTEAP
+526 
-541 KPEEPVEKPTE
+541 
-552 TTTTTEAPKPET
+552 
-564 PVEVEKPTTTT
+564 TTTT

-660 KDIPAYEYV
+660 KEIPAYEYV
-669 RTNKKDNGDVEH
+669 RTNKKENGDVEH

-714 GYEFVRTDKKEN
+714 GYEFVRTDKKPN

-734 KTITTTYVD
+734 KSITTTYVD
-743 ENGKSLLPPE
+743 ENGKQLSPPE

-758 KKDIPGYKFIET
+758 KKDIPGYKFVET

-841 VDENGKSL
+841 VDENGK
-849 LPPEEGEKDKKDIPG
+849 
-864 YKFVETKK
+864 
-872 KENGDI
+872 
-878 EHIYKKVSKITTYVD
+878 
-893 ENGKELLPPEEGEK
+893 
-907 DKKDIPGYEFVETKK
+907 
-922 KENGDIEHVY
+922 
-932 KKVSKITT
+932 
-940 YVDENGKELLKPK
+940 ELLKPK

-972 KPNGDIE
+972 KPNGDVE

-1014 FSKKKKR
+1014 FSKKKKK

>member
-1 MKKKGDLHMSKKSLR
+1 MSKKSLR
-16 AVSGLTL
+16 TVSGLTL

-28 QTVQPVLADETANSN
+28 QTVQPVLADESANSN

-74 AKTREEFKK
+74 AKTREEFERLKS
-83 LQAEAKAEL
+83 EAKAEL
-92 DALASTI
+92 DELASTI

-169 TPIKDGIYVRQ
+169 TPLKDGLYVRQ
-180 DSELTAEDGSTIHTP
+180 DSEITAEEGSTIHTP
-195 LDYYRRTFLGEEG
+195 LDYYGRTFLGVEG

-234 EVVALSTYFSSADG
+234 ELVALSTYFTSVDG
-248 FKKFLDSKGSAGV
+248 FKKFLDSNGSTGV
-261 TLDDYNTNVTSGRG
+261 TLDDVITNVTSGRG

-281 SLDKESGILYIYA
+281 SLDKKNGILNIHA

-309 DGVTIN
+309 DGTTIN

-371 YIGADND
+371 YIGADSE
-378 KSIPKGSGVFITIG
+378 KSIPKGSGIFITVG

-402 STGANGFNLVEHTE
+402 STGANGFNLVEHTDN
-416 RRNRS
+416 RNRT
-421 GKDISMMA
+421 KRDISMLA
-429 GLLAKDVKVK
+429 GLFAKDVKVK

-564 PVEVEKPTTTT
+564 PIEVEKPTTTT

-612 IPGYKFV
+612 IPGYKFI

-631 VYKKV
+631 VYKKI

-645 SGKELLPKEDGIVDK
+645 NGKELLPKEDGIVDK
-660 KDIPAYEYV
+660 KEIPAYEYV
-669 RTNKKDNGDVEH
+669 RTNKKENGDVEH

-714 GYEFVRTDKKEN
+714 GYEFVRTDKKPN

-734 KTITTTYVD
+734 KSITTTYVD
-743 ENGKSLLPPE
+743 ENGKQLSPPE

-758 KKDIPGYKFIET
+758 KKDIPGYKFVET

-790 YVDENG
+790 YVDESG

-809 KEIPGYEFV
+809 KEIPGYEYV
-818 ETKKKENGDVEHVY
+818 RTDKKENGDVEHVY

-841 VDENGKSL
+841 VDENGKS
-849 LPPEEGEKDKKDIPG
+849 
-864 YKFVETKK
+864 
-872 KENGDI
+872 
-878 EHIYKKVSKITTYVD
+878 
-893 ENGKELLPPEEGEK
+893 LLPPEEGEK

-1014 FSKKKKR
+1014 FSKKKKK

>member
-28 QTVQPVLADETANSN
+28 QTVQPVLADESANSN

-54 VAKEAAGLG
+54 VAKEAAELG

-74 AKTREEFKK
+74 AKTREEFERLKS
-83 LQAEAKAEL
+83 EAKAEL
-92 DALASTI
+92 DTLASTI

-169 TPIKDGIYVRQ
+169 TPLKDGLYVRQ
-180 DSELTAEDGSTIHTP
+180 DSEITAEEGSTIHTP

-480 APKPETPVEK
+480 APKPETP
-490 PTETTTTTEAPT
+490 
-502 PENPVVEVKPTETTT
+502 
-517 TTEAPKPET
+517 
-526 PVEKPTETTTTTEAP
+526 
-541 KPEEPVEKPTE
+541 
-552 TTTTTEAPKPET
+552 
-564 PVEVEKPTTTT
+564 
-575 EAPKPETPK
+575 K

-660 KDIPAYEYV
+660 KEIPAYEYV
-669 RTNKKDNGDVEH
+669 RTNKKENGDVEH

-714 GYEFVRTDKKEN
+714 GYEFVRTDKKPN

-734 KTITTTYVD
+734 KSITTTYVD
-743 ENGKSLLPPE
+743 ENGKQLSPPE

-1014 FSKKKKR
+1014 FSKKKKK

>member
-23 AVALV
+23 TVALV
-28 QTVQPVLADETANSN
+28 QTVQPVLADESANSN

-54 VAKEAAGLG
+54 VAKEAVGLG

-74 AKTREEFKK
+74 AKTREEFERLKS
-83 LQAEAKAEL
+83 EAKAEL
-92 DALASTI
+92 DTLASTI

-169 TPIKDGIYVRQ
+169 TPLKDGLYVRE
-180 DSELTAEDGSTIHTP
+180 DSEITAEEGSTIHKP
-195 LDYYRRTFLGEEG
+195 LDYLGRTFLGVEG

-234 EVVALSTYFSSADG
+234 ELVALSTYFSSTDG
-248 FKKFLDSKGSAGV
+248 FKKFLDSKGSVGV
-261 TLDDYNTNVTSGRG
+261 QLDENRNVTSGRG
-275 FTQSAV
+275 FTQSSV
-281 SLDKESGILYIYA
+281 SLDKESGILYFYA

-309 DGVTIN
+309 DGTTIN

-328 QGIAVSEKNLITGIL
+328 QGNAVSEKNLITGIL

-378 KSIPKGSGVFITIG
+378 KSIPKGSGIFITIG

-402 STGANGFNLVEHTE
+402 STGANGFNLVEHTDK
-416 RRNRS
+416 RNRM
-421 GKDISMMA
+421 GEDWSMMA
-429 GLLAKDVKVK
+429 GILAKDVKVK

-541 KPEEPVEKPTE
+541 KPE
-552 TTTTTEAPKPET
+552 
-564 PVEVEKPTTTT
+564 
-575 EAPKPETPK
+575 TPK

-660 KDIPAYEYV
+660 KEIPAYEYV

-681 VYRQVKNVT
+681 VYRQIKNVT

-714 GYEFVRTDKKEN
+714 GYEFVRTDKKPN

-734 KTITTTYVD
+734 KSITTTYVD
-743 ENGKSLLPPE
+743 ENGKQLSPPE

-790 YVDENG
+790 YVDESG

-809 KEIPGYEFV
+809 KDIPGYEFV
-818 ETKKKENGDVEHVY
+818 ETKKKENGDIEHVY

-872 KENGDI
+872 KENGDV
-878 EHIYKKVSKITTYVD
+878 EHI
-893 ENGKELLPPEEGEK
+893 
-907 DKKDIPGYEFVETKK
+907 
-922 KENGDIEHVY
+922 Y

-963 GYEFVRTVN
+963 GYEFVKTVT
-972 KPNGDIE
+972 KENGDVE

-1014 FSKKKKR
+1014 FSKKKKK

>member
-1 MKKKGDLHMSKKSLR
+1 M
-16 AVSGLTL
+16 SGLTL

-28 QTVQPVLADETANSN
+28 QTVQPVLADENANSN

-54 VAKEAAGLG
+54 VAKEAAELG

-74 AKTREEFKK
+74 AKTREEFERLKS
-83 LQAEAKAEL
+83 EAKAEL
-92 DALASTI
+92 DTLASTI

-169 TPIKDGIYVRQ
+169 TPLKDGLYVRE
-180 DSELTAEDGSTIHTP
+180 DSEITAEEGSTIHTP

-467 TTVEPTT
+467 TTEAPTT

-660 KDIPAYEYV
+660 KEIPAYEYV
-669 RTNKKDNGDVEH
+669 RTNKKENGDVEH

-714 GYEFVRTDKKEN
+714 GYEFVRTDKKPN

-734 KTITTTYVD
+734 KSITTTYVD
-743 ENGKSLLPPE
+743 ENGKQLSPPE

-770 KKKENG
+770 KKKEDG
-776 DTEHVYKKNSNITT
+776 DTEHVYKKISNITT
-790 YVDENG
+790 YVDVNG

-809 KEIPGYEFV
+809 KDIPGYEFV

-878 EHIYKKVSKITTYVD
+878 EH
-893 ENGKELLPPEEGEK
+893 
-907 DKKDIPGYEFVETKK
+907 
-922 KENGDIEHVY
+922 VY

-972 KPNGDIE
+972 KPNGDVE

-1000 AIAALA
+1000 AITALA

>member
-54 VAKEAAGLG
+54 VAKEAAELG

-74 AKTREEFKK
+74 AKTREEFERLKS
-83 LQAEAKAEL
+83 EAKAEL
-92 DALASTI
+92 DTLASTI

-169 TPIKDGIYVRQ
+169 TPLKDGLYVRQ
-180 DSELTAEDGSTIHTP
+180 DSEITAEEGSTIHTP
-195 LDYYRRTFLGEEG
+195 LDYYGRTFLGVEG

-315 PMSALVNVDIDYG
+315 PISALVNVDIDYG

-467 TTVEPTT
+467 TT
-474 TTTTTE
+474 
-480 APKPETPVEK
+480 
-490 PTETTTTTEAPT
+490 EAPT
-502 PENPVVEVKPTETTT
+502 T
-517 TTEAPKPET
+517 
-526 PVEKPTETTTTTEAP
+526 TTTTTEAP

-660 KDIPAYEYV
+660 KEIPAYEYV
-669 RTNKKDNGDVEH
+669 RTNKKENGDVEH
-681 VYRQVKNVT
+681 VYRQIKNVT

-697 KVLLP
+697 KVLLS

-714 GYEFVRTDKKEN
+714 GYEFVRTDKKPN

-734 KTITTTYVD
+734 KSITTTYVD
-743 ENGKSLLPPE
+743 ENGKQLSPPE

-790 YVDENG
+790 YVDESG

-809 KEIPGYEFV
+809 KEIPGYTFV

-864 YKFVETKK
+864 YKFIETKK

-972 KPNGDIE
+972 KPNGDVE

>member
-28 QTVQPVLADETANSN
+28 QTVQPVLADESANSN

-54 VAKEAAGLG
+54 VAKEAAELG

-74 AKTREEFKK
+74 AKTREEFERLKS
-83 LQAEAKAEL
+83 EAKAEL
-92 DALASTI
+92 DTLASTI

-130 YPLLA
+130 YPLLT

-169 TPIKDGIYVRQ
+169 TPLKDGLYVRQ
-180 DSELTAEDGSTIHTP
+180 DSEITAEEGSTIHNP

-480 APKPETPVEK
+480 APKPETPI
-490 PTETTTTTEAPT
+490 
-502 PENPVVEVKPTETTT
+502 
-517 TTEAPKPET
+517 
-526 PVEKPTETTTTTEAP
+526 
-541 KPEEPVEKPTE
+541 
-552 TTTTTEAPKPET
+552 
-564 PVEVEKPTTTT
+564 EVEKPTTTT

-590 TYVDENGKQLLP
+590 TYVDENGKQLSP

-631 VYKKV
+631 VYKK
-636 SNITTYVDE
+636 NT
-645 SGKELLPKEDGIVDK
+645 
-660 KDIPAYEYV
+660 
-669 RTNKKDNGDVEH
+669 
-681 VYRQVKNVT
+681 
-690 TYVDVNG
+690 
-697 KVLLP
+697 
-702 PKEGIHEKETID
+702 
-714 GYEFVRTDKKEN
+714 
-726 GDVEHVYR
+726 
-734 KTITTTYVD
+734 
-743 ENGKSLLPPE
+743 
-753 KGEKD
+753 
-758 KKDIPGYKFIET
+758 
-770 KKKENG
+770 
-776 DTEHVYKKNSNITT
+776 NITT

-809 KEIPGYEFV
+809 KEIPGY
-818 ETKKKENGDVEHVY
+818 
-832 KKVSKITTY
+832 
-841 VDENGKSL
+841 
-849 LPPEEGEKDKKDIPG
+849 
-864 YKFVETKK
+864 KFIETKK

-953 EGTHDKEVID
+953 EGTHDKEVIN

-1014 FSKKKKR
+1014 FSKKKKK

>member
-1 MKKKGDLHMSKKSLR
+1 MKKKRDLHMSKKSLR

-28 QTVQPVLADETANSN
+28 QTVQPVLADESANSN

-54 VAKEAAGLG
+54 VAKEAVGLG

-74 AKTREEFKK
+74 AKTREEFERLKS
-83 LQAEAKAEL
+83 EAKAEL
-92 DALASTI
+92 DTLASTI

-169 TPIKDGIYVRQ
+169 TPLKDGLYVRQ
-180 DSELTAEDGSTIHTP
+180 DSEITAEEGSTIHKP
-195 LDYYRRTFLGEEG
+195 LDYLGRTFLGVEG

-234 EVVALSTYFSSADG
+234 ELVALSTYFSSTDG
-248 FKKFLDSKGSAGV
+248 FKKFLDSKGSVGV
-261 TLDDYNTNVTSGRG
+261 QLDENRNVTSGRG
-275 FTQSAV
+275 FTQSSV
-281 SLDKESGILYIYA
+281 SLDKESGILYFYA

-309 DGVTIN
+309 DGTTIN

-328 QGIAVSEKNLITGIL
+328 QGNAVSEKNLITGIL
-343 SPESELTTGDIR
+343 SPESELTSGDIR

-378 KSIPKGSGVFITIG
+378 KSIPKGSGIFITIG

-402 STGANGFNLVEHTE
+402 STGANGFNLVEHTDK
-416 RRNRS
+416 RNRM
-421 GKDISMMA
+421 GEDWSMMA
-429 GLLAKDVKVK
+429 GILAKDVKVK

-541 KPEEPVEKPTE
+541 KPE
-552 TTTTTEAPKPET
+552 T

-602 PEKGEKDKKD
+602 PEKGEKDKKE
-612 IPGYKFV
+612 IPGYKFI

-660 KDIPAYEYV
+660 KEIPAYEYV
-669 RTNKKDNGDVEH
+669 RTNKKENGDVEH

-714 GYEFVRTDKKEN
+714 GYEFVRTDKKPN

-734 KTITTTYVD
+734 KSITTTYVD

-758 KKDIPGYKFIET
+758 KKDIPGYKF
-770 KKKENG
+770 
-776 DTEHVYKKNSNITT
+776 
-790 YVDENG
+790 
-796 KELLPKED
+796 
-804 GIVDK
+804 
-809 KEIPGYEFV
+809 V
-818 ETKKKENGDVEHVY
+818 ETKKKENR
-832 KKVSKITTY
+832 
-841 VDENGKSL
+841 
-849 LPPEEGEKDKKDIPG
+849 
-864 YKFVETKK
+864 
-872 KENGDI
+872 DI
-878 EHIYKKVSKITTYVD
+878 EHI
-893 ENGKELLPPEEGEK
+893 
-907 DKKDIPGYEFVETKK
+907 
-922 KENGDIEHVY
+922 Y

-1014 FSKKKKR
+1014 FSKKKKK

>member
-1 MKKKGDLHMSKKSLR
+1 MSG
-16 AVSGLTL
+16 VTL

-54 VAKEAAGLG
+54 VAKEAAELG

-74 AKTREEFKK
+74 AKTREEFERLKS
-83 LQAEAKAEL
+83 EAKAEL
-92 DALASTI
+92 DTLASTI

-124 ETIKAQ
+124 EAIKAQ

-169 TPIKDGIYVRQ
+169 TPLKDGLYVRQ
-180 DSELTAEDGSTIHTP
+180 DSEITAEEGSTIHKP
-195 LDYYRRTFLGEEG
+195 LDYLGRTFLGEEG

-234 EVVALSTYFSSADG
+234 ELVALSTYFTSVDG
-248 FKKFLDSKGSAGV
+248 FKKFLDSNGAAGV
-261 TLDDYNTNVTSGRG
+261 QLDENRTITSGRG
-275 FTQSAV
+275 FTQSSV
-281 SLDKESGILYIYA
+281 SLDKESGILYFYA

-309 DGVTIN
+309 DGTTIN
-315 PMSALVNVDIDYG
+315 PMTALVNVDIDYG
-328 QGIAVSEKNLITGIL
+328 QGNAVSEKNLITGIL

-371 YIGADND
+371 WIYAHND
-378 KSIPKGSGVFITIG
+378 KSIPKGSGVFITVG

-402 STGANGFNLVEHTE
+402 STGSNGFNLVEHTDK
-416 RRNRS
+416 RNRM
-421 GKDISMMA
+421 KEDWSMMA
-429 GLLAKDVKVK
+429 GILAKDVKVK

-480 APKPETPVEK
+480 APKPEEPVEK
-490 PTETTTTTEAPT
+490 PTETTTTTEAPK

-541 KPEEPVEKPTE
+541 KPETPVEKPTE
-552 TTTTTEAPKPET
+552 TTTTTEAPKPEA
-564 PVEVEKPTTTT
+564 PVDVEKPTTTT
-575 EAPKPETPK
+575 EAPKPEK
-584 PVEPIT
+584 PVEPTT
-590 TYVDENGKQLLP
+590 TYVDENGKQL
-602 PEKGEKDKKD
+602 
-612 IPGYKFV
+612 
-619 ETKKKE
+619 
-625 NGDTEH
+625 
-631 VYKKV
+631 
-636 SNITTYVDE
+636 S
-645 SGKELLPKEDGIVDK
+645 
-660 KDIPAYEYV
+660 
-669 RTNKKDNGDVEH
+669 
-681 VYRQVKNVT
+681 
-690 TYVDVNG
+690 
-697 KVLLP
+697 
-702 PKEGIHEKETID
+702 
-714 GYEFVRTDKKEN
+714 
-726 GDVEHVYR
+726 
-734 KTITTTYVD
+734 
-743 ENGKSLLPPE
+743 PPE

-776 DTEHVYKKNSNITT
+776 DTEHVYKKISNITT
-790 YVDENG
+790 YVDVNG

-804 GIVDK
+804 GILDK

-818 ETKKKENGDVEHVY
+818 ETKKKENGDIEHVY

-864 YKFVETKK
+864 YKFIETKK

-878 EHIYKKVSKITTYVD
+878 EHVYKKVSKITTYVD
-893 ENGKELLPPEEGEK
+893 ENGKSLLPPEEGEK
-907 DKKDIPGYEFVETKK
+907 DKKDIPGYTFVETKK

-953 EGTHDKEVID
+953 EGTHDKEVIN
-963 GYEFVRTVN
+963 GYEFVKTN
-972 KPNGDIE
+972 IKENGDVE

-984 KSTEKKLPA
+984 KATEKKLPA

-1000 AIAALA
+1000 AIATLA

-1014 FSKKKKR
+1014 FSKKKKK

>member
-28 QTVQPVLADETANSN
+28 QTVQPVLADESANSN

-74 AKTREEFKK
+74 AKTREEFER
-83 LQAEAKAEL
+83 LQSEAKAEL

-169 TPIKDGIYVRQ
+169 TPLKDGLHVRQ
-180 DSELTAEDGSTIHTP
+180 DSEITAEEGSTIHTP
-195 LDYYRRTFLGEEG
+195 LDYYGRTFLGEEG

-467 TTVEPTT
+467 TT
-474 TTTTTE
+474 
-480 APKPETPVEK
+480 
-490 PTETTTTTEAPT
+490 EAPT
-502 PENPVVEVKPTETTT
+502 TTTT

-602 PEKGEKDKKD
+602 PEKGEKDKKE
-612 IPGYKFV
+612 IPGYKFI

-660 KDIPAYEYV
+660 KEIPAYEYV
-669 RTNKKDNGDVEH
+669 RTNKKENGDVEH

-714 GYEFVRTDKKEN
+714 GYEFVRTDKKPN

-734 KTITTTYVD
+734 KNITTTYVD
-743 ENGKSLLPPE
+743 ENGKQLSPPE

-758 KKDIPGYKFIET
+758 KKDIPGYKFVET

-809 KEIPGYEFV
+809 KDIPGYEFV
-818 ETKKKENGDVEHVY
+818 ETKKKENGDIEHIY

-893 ENGKELLPPEEGEK
+893 ENGKSLLPPEEGEK
-907 DKKDIPGYEFVETKK
+907 DKKDIPGYKFVETKK
-922 KENGDIEHVY
+922 KENGDTEHVY
-932 KKVSKITT
+932 KKNSNITT

-963 GYEFVRTVN
+963 EYEFVKTVT
-972 KPNGDIE
+972 KENGDVE

-1000 AIAALA
+1000 AIATLA

-1014 FSKKKKR
+1014 FSKKKKKK

>member
-1 MKKKGDLHMSKKSLR
+1 MSKKSLR
-16 AVSGLTL
+16 AMSGATL

-28 QTVQPVLADETANSN
+28 QTVQPVLADESANSN

-74 AKTREEFKK
+74 AKTREEFERLKS
-83 LQAEAKAEL
+83 EAKAEL

-111 KVKEAVDKVKDEE
+111 KVKEAVDKVKDED

-169 TPIKDGIYVRQ
+169 TPLKDGLYVRQ
-180 DSELTAEDGSTIHTP
+180 DSEITAEEGSTIHTP

-315 PMSALVNVDIDYG
+315 PMSALVNVDIDYN
-328 QGIAVSEKNLITGIL
+328 QGVATSEKNLITGIL
-343 SPESELTTGDIR
+343 SPESELTSGDIY
-355 DTMGAGP
+355 DTVGNS
-362 YKKAQYDAK
+362 YKNAQYDHK
-371 YIGADND
+371 GIVADND

-460 EVSLKEE
+460 EVTLKEE
-467 TTVEPTT
+467 TTEAPTT

-480 APKPETPVEK
+480 APKPETPI
-490 PTETTTTTEAPT
+490 
-502 PENPVVEVKPTETTT
+502 
-517 TTEAPKPET
+517 
-526 PVEKPTETTTTTEAP
+526 
-541 KPEEPVEKPTE
+541 
-552 TTTTTEAPKPET
+552 
-564 PVEVEKPTTTT
+564 EVEKPTTTT

-619 ETKKKE
+619 
-625 NGDTEH
+625 
-631 VYKKV
+631 
-636 SNITTYVDE
+636 
-645 SGKELLPKEDGIVDK
+645 
-660 KDIPAYEYV
+660 
-669 RTNKKDNGDVEH
+669 
-681 VYRQVKNVT
+681 
-690 TYVDVNG
+690 
-697 KVLLP
+697 
-702 PKEGIHEKETID
+702 
-714 GYEFVRTDKKEN
+714 
-726 GDVEHVYR
+726 
-734 KTITTTYVD
+734 
-743 ENGKSLLPPE
+743 
-753 KGEKD
+753 
-758 KKDIPGYKFIET
+758 ET

-864 YKFVETKK
+864 YKFIETKK

-878 EHIYKKVSKITTYVD
+878 EHVYKKVSKITTYVD
-893 ENGKELLPPEEGEK
+893 ENGKSLLPPEEGEK
-907 DKKDIPGYEFVETKK
+907 DKKDIPGYKFIETKK

-932 KKVSKITT
+932 TKVSKITT

-1014 FSKKKKR
+1014 FSKKKK

>member
-74 AKTREEFKK
+74 AKTREEFERLKS
-83 LQAEAKAEL
+83 EAKAEL
-92 DALASTI
+92 DTLASTI

-169 TPIKDGIYVRQ
+169 TPLKDGLYVRE
-180 DSELTAEDGSTIHTP
+180 DSEITAEEGSTIHKP
-195 LDYYRRTFLGEEG
+195 LDYYGRTFLGEEG

-234 EVVALSTYFSSADG
+234 ELVALSTYFTSADG

-261 TLDDYNTNVTSGRG
+261 TLDDYNTNVTSGWG
-275 FTQSAV
+275 YTQSGV
-281 SLDKESGILYIYA
+281 SLDKKSGILYFYA

-343 SPESELTTGDIR
+343 SPESELTTGDVR
-355 DTMGAGP
+355 DNMGAGP
-362 YKKAQYDAK
+362 YKKAQYDAN
-371 YIGADND
+371 YIGVDND
-378 KSIPKGSGVFITIG
+378 KSIPRGSGVFITKG

-402 STGANGFNLVEHTE
+402 AGGGNGTNLVEHTE
-416 RRNRS
+416 KRNRL

-429 GLLAKDVKVK
+429 GLFAKDVKVK

-660 KDIPAYEYV
+660 KEIPAYEYV
-669 RTNKKDNGDVEH
+669 RTNKKENGDVEH

-714 GYEFVRTDKKEN
+714 GYEFVRTDKKPN

-734 KTITTTYVD
+734 KSITTTYVD
-743 ENGKSLLPPE
+743 ENGKQLSPPE

-758 KKDIPGYKFIET
+758 KKDIPGYKFI
-770 KKKENG
+770 
-776 DTEHVYKKNSNITT
+776 
-790 YVDENG
+790 
-796 KELLPKED
+796 
-804 GIVDK
+804 
-809 KEIPGYEFV
+809 

-972 KPNGDIE
+972 KPNGDVE

-1014 FSKKKKR
+1014 FSKKKKK

>member
-1 MKKKGDLHMSKKSLR
+1 MSKKSLR

-28 QTVQPVLADETANSN
+28 QTVQPVLADENANSN

-54 VAKEAAGLG
+54 VAKEAAELG

-74 AKTREEFKK
+74 AKTREEFERLKS
-83 LQAEAKAEL
+83 EAKAEL
-92 DALASTI
+92 DTLASTI

-169 TPIKDGIYVRQ
+169 TLLKDGLYVRQ
-180 DSELTAEDGSTIHTP
+180 DSEITAEEGSTIHNP

-490 PTETTTTTEAPT
+490 PTETTTTTEAP
-502 PENPVVEVKPTETTT
+502 
-517 TTEAPKPET
+517 
-526 PVEKPTETTTTTEAP
+526 
-541 KPEEPVEKPTE
+541 
-552 TTTTTEAPKPET
+552 KPET

-590 TYVDENGKQLLP
+590 THVDENGKQLLP

-660 KDIPAYEYV
+660 KEIPAYEYV

-702 PKEGIHEKETID
+702 PKEGIHEKETIN
-714 GYEFVRTDKKEN
+714 GYEFARTDKKPN

-734 KTITTTYVD
+734 KSITTTYVD
-743 ENGKSLLPPE
+743 ENGKQLSPPE

-758 KKDIPGYKFIET
+758 KKDVPGYKFVET

-878 EHIYKKVSKITTYVD
+878 EHIYKKVSKITTHVD

-972 KPNGDIE
+972 KPNGDVE

-1014 FSKKKKR
+1014 FSKKKKK

>member
-28 QTVQPVLADETANSN
+28 QTVQPVLADENANSN

-54 VAKEAAGLG
+54 VAKEAAELG

-74 AKTREEFKK
+74 AKTREEFERLKS
-83 LQAEAKAEL
+83 EAKAEL
-92 DALASTI
+92 DTLASTI

-135 EKDGVRVYGKFNEA
+135 EKDGVRVYGSFNEA

-169 TPIKDGIYVRQ
+169 TPLKDGLYVRQ
-180 DSELTAEDGSTIHTP
+180 DSEITAEEGSTIHNP

-378 KSIPKGSGVFITIG
+378 KSIPKGSSVFITIG

-402 STGANGFNLVEHTE
+402 STGANGFNLVEHIE

-564 PVEVEKPTTTT
+564 PIEVEKPTTTT

-590 TYVDENGKQLLP
+590 TYVDENGKQL
-602 PEKGEKDKKD
+602 
-612 IPGYKFV
+612 
-619 ETKKKE
+619 
-625 NGDTEH
+625 
-631 VYKKV
+631 
-636 SNITTYVDE
+636 S
-645 SGKELLPKEDGIVDK
+645 
-660 KDIPAYEYV
+660 
-669 RTNKKDNGDVEH
+669 
-681 VYRQVKNVT
+681 
-690 TYVDVNG
+690 
-697 KVLLP
+697 
-702 PKEGIHEKETID
+702 
-714 GYEFVRTDKKEN
+714 
-726 GDVEHVYR
+726 
-734 KTITTTYVD
+734 
-743 ENGKSLLPPE
+743 PPE

-790 YVDENG
+790 YVDESG

-809 KEIPGYEFV
+809 KEIPGYTFV

-849 LPPEEGEKDKKDIPG
+849 LPPEEGEKDKKEIPG

-972 KPNGDIE
+972 KPNGDVE
-979 HVYKK
+979 HVYEK

-1014 FSKKKKR
+1014 FSKKKKK